1 MPRRPAFDVGKL
13 KPPTA
18 MFRLLALL
26 FITLLQLSCADGPPP
41 PPAPPVDLANA
52 DTMVRETIS
61 QDQIEYTRESTPEA
75 PPAAAPP
82 PPPPRQVPPP
92 PPTNVRPAPVTS
104 DAADKPL
111 KLKGPDHAA
120 WTTLLSRHVSP
131 EGRVDYDGLRKD
143 MDALDAYLSKLSAAV
158 PSSQW
163 DPKEALAYWINAYNA
178 FTVKLILDHWP
189 VKSIREI
196 DEPWD
201 TKFITLAGDRYSL
214 NEIENEIIR
223 PQFEEPR
230 IHFALVCAAVSC
242 PPLAR
247 EAYVAGRL
255 DSQLEQRTRSFINNE
270 TFNVTQEEVV
280 RISPIFDWY
289 AADFGDVSA
298 FLNRYLQP
306 DIPPKK
312 ELYYLDYD
320 WSLND

>member
-1 MPRRPAFDVGKL
+1 M
-13 KPPTA
+13 
-18 MFRLLALL
+18 
-26 FITLLQLSCADGPPP
+26 
-41 PPAPPVDLANA
+41 
-52 DTMVRETIS
+52 DTVVQETIA
-61 QDQIEYTRESTPEA
+61 QDQIEYTREQAPEA
-75 PPAAAPP
+75 PPSGAPP
-82 PPPPRQVPPP
+82 APKVAPP

-104 DAADKPL
+104 DVAGKPVA
-111 KLKGPDHAA
+111 LKGPDHSA
-120 WTTLLSRHVSP
+120 WTALLGRHVSP
-131 EGRVDYDGLRKD
+131 QGRVDYDGIRKD
-143 MDALDAYLSKLSAAV
+143 MGSLDAYLAQLATAV
-158 PSSQW
+158 PGAQW
-163 DPKEALAYWINAYNA
+163 DTKESLAYWINAYNA
-178 FTVKLILDHWP
+178 FTIKLILDNWP

-255 DSQLEQRTRSFINNE
+255 DAQLEQRTRAFINNE

-280 RISPIFDWY
+280 RISSLFDWY
-289 AADFGDVSA
+289 AADFGDVTA

-312 ELYYLDYD
+312 ELYYLEYD

>member
-1 MPRRPAFDVGKL
+1 ML
-13 KPPTA
+13 
-18 MFRLLALL
+18 RLLALL
-26 FITLLQLSCADGPPP
+26 SIVLFQPSCTDGPPP
-41 PPAPPVDLANA
+41 PPPPAARTPAVDSVVQ
-52 DTMVRETIS
+52 DTVAR
-61 QDQIEYTRESTPEA
+61 DQIEHTLESTPEA
-75 PPAAAPP
+75 ATAPTPAPP
-82 PPPPRQVPPP
+82 RPAQVPPP
-92 PPTNVRPAPVTS
+92 PPTNVRPAPVS
-104 DAADKPL
+104 ADAGGKPL
-111 KLKGPDHAA
+111 TLQGPNHAA
-120 WTTLLSRHVSP
+120 WTELLGRHVSP
-131 EGRVDYDGLRKD
+131 TGRVDYDGMRGD
-143 MDALDAYLSKLSAAV
+143 MASLDAYLTALAGEV
-158 PSSQW
+158 PGPQW

-214 NEIENEIIR
+214 NEIENDIIR

-247 EAYVAGRL
+247 EAYVADRL

-280 RISPIFDWY
+280 RISPLFDWY
-289 AADFGDVSA
+289 ATDFGDVTA

-312 ELYYLDYD
+312 DLYYLDYD